1 MNIQHQYNED
11 IPTLNIIYL
20 TWKQKIYSLVK
31 EKYDSICFAHE
42 EEQQI
47 TLTLDYNGREYI
59 LATIYLPP
67 DLTDSQLDM
76 VSVII
81 KNANDYIENP
91 DKYPINL
98 NYAFSELLSQLKQ
111 IQ

>member
-11 IPTLNIIYL
+11 IPALNIIYL
-20 TWKQKIYSLVK
+20 TWKQKNYSLVK
-31 EKYDSICFAHE
+31 EKCDSICFAHE
-42 EEQQI
+42 ENQI
-47 TLTLDYNGREYI
+47 TLTLDYNGREYV

-76 VSVII
+76 ISVTIQ
-81 KNANDYIENP
+81 NANDYIENP
-91 DKYPINL
+91 DKYPISL
-98 NYAFSELLSQLKQ
+98 NYAFSELMSQLKQ